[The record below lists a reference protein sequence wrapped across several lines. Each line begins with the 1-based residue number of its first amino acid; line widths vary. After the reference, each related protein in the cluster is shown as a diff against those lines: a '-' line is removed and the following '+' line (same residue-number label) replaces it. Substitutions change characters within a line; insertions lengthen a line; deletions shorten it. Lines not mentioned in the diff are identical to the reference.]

1 MISEEVERK
10 VQERLQQVREDTTA
24 QLTRETSFMST
35 FVNGAIQ
42 RIEDKITELKESII
56 VNAAAA
62 TSNSEAQEQM
72 EGHKLALAAIME
84 IASATKQ
91 QLQEEVKQ
99 RAEAIEQLRIM
110 SEEETRGP

>member
-1 MISEEVERK
+1 
-10 VQERLQQVREDTTA
+10 
-24 QLTRETSFMST
+24 
-35 FVNGAIQ
+35 
-42 RIEDKITELKESII
+42 
-56 VNAAAA
+56 
-62 TSNSEAQEQM
+62 M